1 MLKKLEDTTMKN
13 YISINIDETKY
24 IIDIQDFSDD
34 EIFNISLHVI
44 NSIKNANRNDISKI
58 LEECIY
64 KDYNIHVKTG
74 IIKSEI
80 NF

>member
-1 MLKKLEDTTMKN
+1 MKN